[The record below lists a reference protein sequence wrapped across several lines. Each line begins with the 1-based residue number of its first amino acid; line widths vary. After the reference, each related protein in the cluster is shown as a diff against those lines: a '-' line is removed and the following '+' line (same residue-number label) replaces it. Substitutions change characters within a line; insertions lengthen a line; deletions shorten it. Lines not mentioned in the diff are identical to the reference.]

1 MNSESELS
9 WHLSDY
15 IKAGA
20 EPPARCIS
28 NPELSEGEM
37 MSADEVEQFIV
48 DSIATLRVLSDHNSP
63 RMQQITTDY
72 YADLAYLLE
81 VGSLT
86 ESDYNELIHPDNL
99 HF

>member
-1 MNSESELS
+1 MTKSELS

-15 IKAGA
+15 IAAGT
-20 EPPARCIS
+20 EPPSRCIS
-28 NPELSEGEM
+28 NPALSEGEM
-37 MSADEVEQFIV
+37 MTADEVEQFIV
-48 DSIATLRVLSDHNSP
+48 DSIATIRILSDHNSE
-63 RMQQITTDY
+63 RLQDIIENY
-72 YADLAYLLE
+72 YADLAYLME